1 MVDRKQNLEI
11 KNNIPVSLLS
21 ITQFITPEDLEKLKT
36 DIQTALELSISKRK
50 AAMVAY
56 KTGSISKEERK
67 NYMLDP
73 TTQAITSG
81 ITNFFDTYFASHPEF
96 DISKKDEIVNFYVK
110 QAKLVT
116 TALTAAK
123 NPKEQEAAKEKIIT
137 TFLDSFENNPE
148 LRDVQITAL
157 KDDLYVW
164 MNDISRIDLPVK

>member
-1 MVDRKQNLEI
+1 M
-11 KNNIPVSLLS
+11 S
-21 ITQFITPEDLEKLKT
+21 ITKFITPEDLEKLRT
-36 DIQTALELSISKRK
+36 DIQAALELSISKRK

-67 NYMLDP
+67 SYMLDP

-81 ITNFFDTYFASHPEF
+81 ITNFFDTYFSSHPEF
-96 DISKKDEIVNFYVK
+96 DISKKDEIVDFYVK
-110 QAKLVT
+110 QSKLVT

-148 LRDVQITAL
+148 LRDIQIKAL
-157 KDDLYVW
+157 KDDLYV
-164 MNDISRIDLPVK
+164 